1 MMTTWTNRDPREER
15 CRQLIERCG
24 YAAAALTILPIPGS
38 EVIGVM
44 PLHVGMMIG
53 IGEEYG
59 KTLTRDSAVEL
70 ISRIGATVGLSLVGS
85 RLAMTAGKIILPG
98 LGGLVAAPFMFAST
112 YAIGTVARLYFAS
125 DGDLSDREM
134 KRAYDRE
141 VKRAKSMF
149 DPSKARSAEARSQ
162 AQSAVRE
169 ESDDTSTSTSN
180 AEASSSSRRDRAPS
194 VDELAE
200 RLAKLDELREKGL
213 VGDDEYER
221 TKARILDS
229 L

>member
-1 MMTTWTNRDPREER
+1 MTDWHKRDSRDER
-15 CRQLIERCG
+15 CKVLIERCG
-24 YAAAALTILPIPGS
+24 YAAAALTIIPIPGS

-44 PLHVGMMIG
+44 PLHVGMVIG
-53 IGEEYG
+53 VGEEYG

-85 RLAMTAGKIILPG
+85 RIAMTAGKFILPG
-98 LGGLVAAPFMFAST
+98 HGGLVAAPFMFAST
-112 YAIGTVARLYFAS
+112 LAIGTVARLYFAS

-141 VKRAKSMF
+141 VKRAKSAF
-149 DPSKARSAEARSQ
+149 DPSRARSTEARK
-162 AQSAVRE
+162 E
-169 ESDDTSTSTSN
+169 
-180 AEASSSSRRDRAPS
+180 AEHAATGDETPSPAAETKAAAPS

-200 RLAKLDELREKGL
+200 RLAKLDGLREKGL
-213 VGDDEYER
+213 VTDEEYER
-221 TKARILDS
+221 TKAHILDS

>member
-1 MMTTWTNRDPREER
+1 MTDWYERDSRDER
-15 CRQLIERCG
+15 CKILIERCG
-24 YAAAALTILPIPGS
+24 YAAAALTIIPIPGS
-38 EVIGVM
+38 EVVGVM
-44 PLHVGMMIG
+44 PLHVGMVIG
-53 IGEEYG
+53 VGEEYG

-70 ISRIGATVGLSLVGS
+70 IARIGATVGLSLVGS

-112 YAIGTVARLYFAS
+112 LAIGTVARLYFSS
-125 DGDLSDREM
+125 DGDLSDQEM
-134 KRAYDRE
+134 RRAYDRE
-141 VKRAKSMF
+141 VKRAKSAF
-149 DPSKARSAEARSQ
+149 DPARARSAEAR
-162 AQSAVRE
+162 AG
-169 ESDDTSTSTSN
+169 
-180 AEASSSSRRDRAPS
+180 AERASSGDVDLSAAGPDAPS

-200 RLAKLDELREKGL
+200 RLARLDELREKGL

>member
-1 MMTTWTNRDPREER
+1 MTEWHQRDAREER
-15 CRQLIERCG
+15 VKTLIERCG
-24 YAAAALTILPIPGS
+24 YAAAALTIIPIPGS

-44 PLHVGMMIG
+44 PLHVGMVIG

-59 KTLTRDSAVEL
+59 KTLTRDSAIEL

-112 YAIGTVARLYFAS
+112 LAIGTVARLYFAS
-125 DGDLSDREM
+125 DGDLSAREM
-134 KRAYDRE
+134 KRAYDE
-141 VKRAKSMF
+141 ELKRAKEAF
-149 DPSKARSAEARSQ
+149 DPSRARSADAR
-162 AQSAVRE
+162 RE
-169 ESDDTSTSTSN
+169 
-180 AEASSSSRRDRAPS
+180 AEAAVETDGATAAPGPAAPS

-213 VGDDEYER
+213 VDDAEYER
-221 TKARILDS
+221 TKSRILDS

>member
-1 MMTTWTNRDPREER
+1 MPSWYDRDPRDER
-15 CRQLIERCG
+15 CRVLIERCG

-38 EVIGVM
+38 EIIGVM
-44 PLHVGMMIG
+44 PLHVGMVIG
-53 IGEEYG
+53 VGEEYG
-59 KTLTRDSAVEL
+59 ETLTRESAVEL

-85 RLAMTAGKIILPG
+85 RLAMTAGKVILPG

-112 YAIGTVARLYFAS
+112 LAIGTVARLYFAN
-125 DGDLSDREM
+125 DGDVSERQM
-134 KRAYDRE
+134 KDAYDRE
-141 VKRAKSMF
+141 VKRAKREF
-149 DPSKARSAEARSQ
+149 DPSRAKSKDARRHAER
-162 AQSAVRE
+162 AVRE
-169 ESDDTSTSTSN
+169 ADADDDA
-180 AEASSSSRRDRAPS
+180 AEASAAEAPS

-213 VGDDEYER
+213 VGDAEYER